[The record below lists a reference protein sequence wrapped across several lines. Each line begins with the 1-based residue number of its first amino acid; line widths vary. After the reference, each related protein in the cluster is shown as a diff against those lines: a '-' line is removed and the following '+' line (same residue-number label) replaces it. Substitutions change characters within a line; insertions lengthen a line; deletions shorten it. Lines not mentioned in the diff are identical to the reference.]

1 MPPCTLCRA
10 VYSHRLNALQGHSLL
25 ALRNLV
31 SALPPSGWGGGDS
44 LASMWSSLLT
54 LMEEGG
60 EFLHAEAIAGALMV
74 LIEKLNTLEVE
85 VS

>member
-1 MPPCTLCRA
+1 MSS
-10 VYSHRLNALQGHSLL
+10 YSHRLNTLQGHSLL

-44 LASMWSSLLT
+44 LAAMWSSLLT
-54 LMEEGG
+54 LLDAGG
-60 EFLHAEAIAGALMV
+60 EFLHSEAIAGAMMV
-74 LIEKLNTLEVE
+74 LIEKLNTLGVE